1 MGNGNE
7 PKLDG
12 KKSFSVIGA
21 NEEFQLQN
29 VKYNDMNQGECKND
43 LGVIKIWE
51 ANDKQN
57 RDIFAYFSPLVLVN
71 SFFYLNMILS
81 FIRSQG
87 VF

>member
-29 VKYNDMNQGECKND
+29 VKYNDKNQEEECKND
-43 LGVIKIWE
+43 LGVMKIWE

-57 RDIFAYFSPLVLVN
+57 RDIFAYFSHWCWSIHFLLKHDFV
-71 SFFYLNMILS
+71 
-81 FIRSQG
+81 IR
-87 VF
+87 FAL